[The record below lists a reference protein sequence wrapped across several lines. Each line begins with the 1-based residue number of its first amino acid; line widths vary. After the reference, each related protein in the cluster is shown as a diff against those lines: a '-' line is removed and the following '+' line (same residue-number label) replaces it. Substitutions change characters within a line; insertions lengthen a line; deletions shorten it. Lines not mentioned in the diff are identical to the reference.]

1 MYYDESECEIMKYEI
16 RIFGDP
22 ILREKSVP
30 VKEVS
35 DDLLQLA
42 EDMIATMHANSGAG
56 LAAQQIGR
64 TERICIVNI
73 DDDLRDEGDL
83 DVEGL
88 EMPLILINPEIMEMS
103 GKQTGQEG
111 CLSFPE
117 IFVKVAR
124 SDEVTLR
131 YLDVS
136 GENREIKVGGFLAR
150 AVQHEVD
157 HLNGVLLVDHM
168 SPVQKVA
175 IAGKLK
181 RMKKQAL
188 TK

>member
-1 MYYDESECEIMKYEI
+1 MTYDI

-30 VKEVS
+30 IKEI
-35 DDLLQLA
+35 DDGLLQLA
-42 EDMIATMHANSGAG
+42 DDMISTMHANNGAG

-73 DDDLRDEGDL
+73 DDDMRDSEELGN
-83 DVEGL
+83 EGL
-88 EMPLILINPEIMEMS
+88 EMPMILLNPEISDGHGEQV
-103 GKQTGQEG
+103 GPEG
-111 CLSFPE
+111 CLSFPD

-124 SDEVTLR
+124 FEEVTLK
-131 YLDVS
+131 YMDVS
-136 GENREIKVGGFLAR
+136 GDNQEVRVHAWVAR

-175 IAGKLK
+175 VAGKLK

-188 TK
+188 VK